1 METQTPPVLRPLR
14 LGELLDQAIRLY
26 RRNFITFIGIIAVIY
41 IPLMILQTASTTLL
55 TSSMGSLRTST
66 SPEEIFTN
74 YAYWGGIF
82 STLIITFVQFILVQG
97 IATGALTRAVADN
110 YLGRPTGI
118 LDAYRGIKDS
128 WVSLLGALLFIVLL
142 FIALSIWWI
151 VVPCI
156 GWFTGLGMMA
166 FLMSAVSPLVAPVVV
181 LEKQGALA
189 AIRRAWDLARRRFWP
204 VLGTIFVLYL
214 FSLLIVNGPAA
225 IVNALLTTVITSFG
239 DMTTQLVITTIIQSL
254 VSLVFVLLYYPLQM
268 AAFTLIYFD
277 LRVRTEGFDIALLT
291 MNASEPVDAA
301 NVAQVPV
308 PQSNERLITA
318 PELGNFAILTLG
330 AIGLYVLFFSLI
342 TAAAFFLTSLFM
354 R

>member
-1 METQTPPVLRPLR
+1 METQIQPALRPLR

-26 RRNFITFIGIIAVIY
+26 RRNFVTFIGIIAVIY
-41 IPLMILQTASTTLL
+41 IPLMILQTASTTLM
-55 TSSMGSLRTST
+55 TSSLGSLATASR
-66 SPEEIFTN
+66 PEEIFTN
-74 YAYWGGIF
+74 YAYWGGVL
-82 STLIITFVQFILVQG
+82 STLVITFVQFILVQG

-110 YLGRPTGI
+110 YLGKQTSI

-128 WVSLLGALLFIVLL
+128 WVSLLGALLIIVLL
-142 FIALSIWWI
+142 FIALFIWWL
-151 VVPCI
+151 VPCI

-166 FLMSAVSPLVAPVVV
+166 FLMAAVSPLVAPVVV
-181 LEKQGALA
+181 LEKQGAFA
-189 AIRRAWDLARRRFWP
+189 SIRRAWDLARRRFWP
-204 VLGTIFVLYL
+204 VLGTVFVLYL

-225 IVNALLTTVITSFG
+225 IANALLTLAIGSFG
-239 DMTTQLVITTIIQSL
+239 DPTAGIVVTTIIQSL

-291 MNASEPVDAA
+291 LDAAQPVDAA
-301 NVAQVPV
+301 NVSQVPV
-308 PQSNERLITA
+308 PQSNERLITG

-342 TAAAFFLTSLFM
+342 TAAAFFLTSLFI